1 VPLPVAPAAPVPL
14 RPAARSRRFSDRRKR
29 HQVVRFDRRGPAPVT
44 PLQLE
49 PVRELRAGRTK
60 EHVVV
65 HFEAKPHGRRDPG
78 WEVLNE
84 VEA

>member
-1 VPLPVAPAAPVPL
+1 VAPAAPVPL
-14 RPAARSRRFSDRRKR
+14 EPAAQSRRFAGRRKR
-29 HQVVRFDRRGPAPVT
+29 HQVVRFERRGPAPVV
-44 PLQLE
+44 PLELE

-65 HFEAKPHGRRDPG
+65 HFEPKRQGTGDPG

>member
-1 VPLPVAPAAPVPL
+1 VAPAAPVPL
-14 RPAARSRRFSDRRKR
+14 EPAARSRRFAGRRQR
-29 HQVVRFDRRGPAPVT
+29 HQVVRFDRRGPAPVE
-44 PLQLE
+44 PLELE

-65 HFEAKPHGRRDPG
+65 HFEPKQEGARDPG
-78 WEVLNE
+78 WEALNE